1 MIIFMFT
8 LQYIFMVLH
17 LFKHLESIW
26 KPALLY
32 LIILTVWGVIRMGTI
47 IYEDEKKLWSGRF
60 YTRIVT
66 CIGHTEIN
74 TRCSTS
80 CSLNI
85 PGGGRNTGEGEG
97 YRCCLKGSKAPGQT
111 FVRHP

>member
-1 MIIFMFT
+1 MGQRAVSPKDSHDTGRLLGALLIIFMFT

-47 IYEDEKKLWSGRF
+47 IYEDEKGL
-60 YTRIVT
+60 
-66 CIGHTEIN
+66 
-74 TRCSTS
+74 
-80 CSLNI
+80 
-85 PGGGRNTGEGEG
+85 
-97 YRCCLKGSKAPGQT
+97 
-111 FVRHP
+111 

>member
-26 KPALLY
+26 KPAPLY

-47 IYEDEKKLWSGRF
+47 IYEDEKDCKAADFIPESSPASDILKS
-60 YTRIVT
+60 
-66 CIGHTEIN
+66 
-74 TRCSTS
+74 
-80 CSLNI
+80 I
-85 PGGGRNTGEGEG
+85 PGA
-97 YRCCLKGSKAPGQT
+97 AP
-111 FVRHP
+111 PAP

>member
-17 LFKHLESIW
+17 LFKYLESIW

-47 IYEDEKKLWSGRF
+47 IYEDEKGL
-60 YTRIVT
+60 
-66 CIGHTEIN
+66 
-74 TRCSTS
+74 
-80 CSLNI
+80 
-85 PGGGRNTGEGEG
+85 
-97 YRCCLKGSKAPGQT
+97 
-111 FVRHP
+111 